1 MLLQLLIWM
10 FQMGS
15 SKVTEDG
22 SQIQLKTAMSMINST
37 RVFSC
42 SFAHWNLIYSIFL
55 RVSLD
60 SVCIFLSFILLFH
73 VSWTRS
79 YYSTVLCKKFIIVYL
94 LVCVFI
100 ITEFMSM
107 NKLFSVR
114 SLENNVN
121 YVQNSIF
128 SLQSSGQV
136 FVSLLPFI
144 LYYFTMQCIIRN
156 FKITLPTCCKLEIM
170 YGAAL

>member
-1 MLLQLLIWM
+1 
-10 FQMGS
+10 
-15 SKVTEDG
+15 
-22 SQIQLKTAMSMINST
+22 
-37 RVFSC
+37 
-42 SFAHWNLIYSIFL
+42 
-55 RVSLD
+55 
-60 SVCIFLSFILLFH
+60 
-73 VSWTRS
+73 
-79 YYSTVLCKKFIIVYL
+79 
-94 LVCVFI
+94 
-100 ITEFMSM
+100 M

-156 FKITLPTCCKLEIM
+156 FKITSATCFYNTQFCIRVKKTRHWNFI
-170 YGAAL
+170 GV